1 MSRSLAPPRAVNRTL
16 SAFLLVWFWSFPWKR
31 LLFGVP
37 FLLVIIFFANLFLR
51 RGDEGR
57 RQQFLQ
63 GQLKQAFEN
72 EDFDTAR
79 LVLHRQLQTNSKN
92 IEARFRMGQVL
103 DSLGRQEEAVRVMR
117 QLAFPE
123 TEREQFLEPL
133 EVKDDTTVTVAGEKA
148 GKEVEKETTDPSR
161 SANRDATIRKR
172 FRTADSR
179 AARWLVAKYFVPR
192 FEKELT
198 DEDKSDF
205 MDLLDWLYM
214 TAPKEE
220 QIARLYAGQLML
232 NGRFEEALP
241 VMVQLMPTS
250 PLYGIQ
256 AAVLAR
262 QAGFETR
269 AVSYAENSLNQ
280 FVELYKK
287 EPTRSEI
294 AIAIA
299 KNYVFLTQYE
309 RAISVLNFA
318 IGKTTDEATQQTL
331 RQHLADCS
339 VLWAESINRKPVKT
353 TDDRVQILKLLE
365 SALSASPGNE
375 LVMQM
380 VSDQVLD
387 SINES
392 NPEIAALQVAL
403 VKGVSPGVS
412 HFIRGTGA
420 LLKGNTE
427 TALMHLEIA
436 AETLPNSDVI
446 LNNLACVI
454 AKRQDGDLERALLLI
469 DSVIQRNQQPS
480 PYFRDT
486 RGQILCK
493 LGRYKEAIPD
503 LEAAL
508 SQPELAI
515 DAHRSLG
522 DCYKNLGA
530 EQLSQQHYTE
540 SERLT
545 AEKAKKTK

>member
-1 MSRSLAPPRAVNRTL
+1 MNKSIAPPKAVNRTL
-16 SAFLLVWFWSFPWKR
+16 SGFLLVWFWSFPWKR
-31 LLFGVP
+31 LLLGLP
-37 FLLVIIFFANLFLR
+37 FLLVCIFFANLFMR

-63 GQLKQAFEN
+63 GQLKQAFAKD
-72 EDFDTAR
+72 DFETAR
-79 LVLHRQLQTNSKN
+79 LVLHRQLQSNSKN

-117 QLAFPE
+117 ELAFPE

-133 EVKDDTTVTVAGEKA
+133 EVKDEAVAKA
-148 GKEVEKETTDPSR
+148 LGQKETEKETTDPSR
-161 SANRDATIRKR
+161 SASRDASIRKR

-179 AARWLVAKYFVPR
+179 AARWLIAKYYVPR
-192 FEKELT
+192 FEKELS
-198 DEDKSDF
+198 EAERSDF

-214 TAPKEE
+214 NSPKDME
-220 QIARLYAGQLML
+220 IARLYVGQLML
-232 NGRFEEALP
+232 NGRLEEALP

-250 PLYGIQ
+250 PVYGIQ

-280 FVELYKK
+280 FIELYKK
-287 EPTRSEI
+287 DSNRSEI

-299 KNYVFLTQYE
+299 KNYVFLNQYE
-309 RAISVLNFA
+309 RATSVLNFA
-318 IGKTTDEATQQTL
+318 IGKATEAATQQEL
-331 RQHLADCS
+331 RQHLGDCY
-339 VLWAESINRKPVKT
+339 VLWAESINLKPVKT
-353 TDDRVQILKLLE
+353 TEDRVQILKLLE
-365 SALSASPGNE
+365 SALTNAPGND

-380 VSDQVLD
+380 VSDQVLET
-387 SINES
+387 INDS

-403 VKGVSPGVS
+403 VRGVSPGVS

-427 TALMHLEIA
+427 AAVMHLEIA
-436 AETLPNSDVI
+436 AKTLPQSDVI

-480 PYFRDT
+480 PYFYDT

-508 SQPELAI
+508 ALPALAK
-515 DAHRSLG
+515 DAHQALG
-522 DCYKNLGA
+522 ECYKNLGA
-530 EQLSQQHYTE
+530 DQLSQQHFAE
-540 SERLT
+540 AARLT
-545 AEKAKKTK
+545 AEQAAKPQ

>member
-1 MSRSLAPPRAVNRTL
+1 MNKSIAPPKAVNRTL
-16 SAFLLVWFWSFPWKR
+16 SGFLLVWFWSFPWKR
-31 LLFGVP
+31 LLLGLP
-37 FLLVIIFFANLFLR
+37 FLLVCIFFANLFMR

-63 GQLKQAFEN
+63 GQLKQAFAKD
-72 EDFDTAR
+72 DFETAR
-79 LVLHRQLQTNSKN
+79 LVLHRQLQSNSKN

-117 QLAFPE
+117 ELAFPE

-133 EVKDDTTVTVAGEKA
+133 EVKDEAVAKA
-148 GKEVEKETTDPSR
+148 LGQKETEKETTDPSR
-161 SANRDATIRKR
+161 SASRDASIRKR

-179 AARWLVAKYFVPR
+179 AARWLIAKYYVPR
-192 FEKELT
+192 FEKELS
-198 DEDKSDF
+198 EAERSDF

-214 TAPKEE
+214 NSPKDIE
-220 QIARLYAGQLML
+220 IARLYVGQLML
-232 NGRFEEALP
+232 NGRLEEALP

-250 PLYGIQ
+250 PVYGIQ

-269 AVSYAENSLNQ
+269 AVSFAENSLNQ
-280 FVELYKK
+280 FIELYKK
-287 EPTRSEI
+287 DSNRSEI

-299 KNYVFLTQYE
+299 KNYVFLNQYE
-309 RAISVLNFA
+309 RATSVLNFA
-318 IGKTTDEATQQTL
+318 IGKATEAATQQEL
-331 RQHLADCS
+331 RQHLGDCY
-339 VLWAESINRKPVKT
+339 VLWAESINLKPVKT
-353 TDDRVQILKLLE
+353 TEDRVQILKLLE
-365 SALSASPGNE
+365 SALTNAPGND

-380 VSDQVLD
+380 VSDQVLET
-387 SINES
+387 INDS

-403 VKGVSPGVS
+403 VRGISPGVS

-427 TALMHLEIA
+427 AAVMHLEIA
-436 AETLPNSDVI
+436 AKTLPQSDVI

-480 PYFRDT
+480 PYFYDT

-508 SQPELAI
+508 ALPALAK
-515 DAHRSLG
+515 DAHQALG
-522 DCYKNLGA
+522 ECYKNLA
-530 EQLSQQHYTE
+530 ADQLSQQHFAE
-540 SERLT
+540 AARLT
-545 AEKAKKTK
+545 AEQAAKPQ

>member
-1 MSRSLAPPRAVNRTL
+1 MSRSLAPPKAVNRTL
-16 SAFLLVWFWSFPWKR
+16 SAFLVVWFWSFPLKR
-31 LLFGVP
+31 LLLGVP
-37 FLLVIIFFANLFLR
+37 FLLVCMFFANLFVR

-63 GQLKQAFEN
+63 GQLKQAFAED
-72 EDFDTAR
+72 DFDTAR
-79 LVLHRQLQTNSKN
+79 LVLHRQLQSNSKN

-123 TEREQFLEPL
+123 SEREQFLEPL
-133 EVKDDTTVTVAGEKA
+133 EVKDDASADRVSKQEEKV
-148 GKEVEKETTDPSR
+148 VEKETTDPSR

-172 FRTADSR
+172 FRTADAR
-179 AARWLVAKYFVPR
+179 AARWMVAKYFVPR
-192 FEKELT
+192 FEKELS
-198 DEDKSDF
+198 ESEKSDF

-214 TAPKEE
+214 SSPKDQEV
-220 QIARLYAGQLML
+220 ARLYAGQLML

-250 PLYGIQ
+250 PMFGIQ

-280 FVELYKK
+280 FVELYRKD
-287 EPTRSEI
+287 PNRSEI

-299 KNYVFLTQYE
+299 KNYIFLNQYE
-309 RAISVLNFA
+309 RAASVLTFA
-318 IGKTTDEATQQTL
+318 ISKATDDATRQAL
-331 RQHLADCS
+331 RQHLGDCY
-339 VLWAESINRKPVKT
+339 VLWAESINLKPTKT
-353 TDDRVQILKLLE
+353 TEDRIQILKLLE
-365 SALSASPGNE
+365 SALTNSPGNE

-387 SINES
+387 SINDS

-436 AETLPNSDVI
+436 AETLPQSDVI

-480 PYFRDT
+480 PYYRDT

-493 LGRYKEAIPD
+493 LGRYKEAVPD

-508 SQPELAI
+508 TQPELAI

-530 EQLSQQHYTE
+530 EELSQQHYAE

-545 AEKAKKTK
+545 AEKAKKSE